1 VGESDQG
8 VRREGRVAG
17 AAASRATTK
26 AYHNTGFLNSLIG
39 RGDRFSNL
47 EPGGAGKG
55 KISDGY
61 NKIWDFGAGVA
72 ANRVTLPANNG
83 LWPNLL
89 RLNVLGTNR
98 FPVGDPIPLSFYYQ
112 CGANTGATVTVRFF
126 LDLDP
131 NPLNSNS
138 ILITQTNVMST
149 GTNNIGLLQTTAIPN
164 PATTSGGT
172 YYVYGTISDG
182 LRTRYLYAP
191 QKIVLD
197 ANRQTPVLV
206 QARIE
211 SGLFHCTVSA
221 APNQRVVIQGSTNL
235 IDWVSVQTNTMTSTS
250 WDFADP
256 ASAALVHRFYRAV
269 LN

>member
-1 VGESDQG
+1 
-8 VRREGRVAG
+8 
-17 AAASRATTK
+17 
-26 AYHNTGFLNSLIG
+26 
-39 RGDRFSNL
+39 
-47 EPGGAGKG
+47 
-55 KISDGY
+55 
-61 NKIWDFGAGVA
+61 
-72 ANRVTLPANNG
+72 
-83 LWPNLL
+83 
-89 RLNVLGTNR
+89 VLGTNR

-112 CGANTGATVTVRFF
+112 CGANTGATATVRFF
-126 LDLDP
+126 LDPDP

-138 ILITQTNVMST
+138 ISIRQTNVMST

-164 PATTSGGT
+164 PATTPGGT

-182 LRTRYLYAP
+182 SRTRYLCAP
-191 QKIVLD
+191 QRIVLD
-197 ANRQTPVLV
+197 ANRQPPVLV

-256 ASAALVHRFYRAV
+256 ASATLVHRFYRAV